1 MEKEKLDQVMSPD
14 VPKEGKEQILLE
26 KGSLVMLDHV
36 PRCVNDDF
44 FPLKGDADVIDV
56 IVGLAS
62 RNVFLHRRTT
72 QTVAA
77 NVFQASRNSF
87 KMIR

>member
-14 VPKEGKEQILLE
+14 VLKEGKEQILLE
-26 KGSLVMLDHV
+26 KGSLLMLDHV

-44 FPLKGDADVIDV
+44 FPLKGNADV
-56 IVGLAS
+56 IVGITS